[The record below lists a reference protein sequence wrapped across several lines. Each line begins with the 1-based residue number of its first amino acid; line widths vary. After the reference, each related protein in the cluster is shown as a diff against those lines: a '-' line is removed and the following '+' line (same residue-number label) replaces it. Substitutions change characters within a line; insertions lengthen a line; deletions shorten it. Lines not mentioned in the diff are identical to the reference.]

1 MLEILK
7 TLLLDFLEMVLITGI
22 PRQVEIESVP
32 GKAIVCEGGEY
43 CRKSTFMFQVM
54 QRLMERDVMTGKYS
68 LYDAPKPFTFHKR
81 Q

>member
-7 TLLLDFLEMVLITGI
+7 TLLLDFLEMVLRGFQDIMEMD
-22 PRQVEIESVP
+22 PVP
-32 GKAIVCEGGEY
+32 EKAIVCEGGEY

-68 LYDAPKPFTFHKR
+68 LYDAPKPFTFQKR